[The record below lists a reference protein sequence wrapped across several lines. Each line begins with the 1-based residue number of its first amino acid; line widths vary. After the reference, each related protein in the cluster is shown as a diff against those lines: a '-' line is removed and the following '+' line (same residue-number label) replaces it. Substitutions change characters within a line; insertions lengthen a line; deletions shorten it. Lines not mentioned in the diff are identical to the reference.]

1 MKSEQNE
8 KLDVQTK
15 LLHSHSEHPMN
26 AHTFPI
32 FYTSTFVFDSTQQG
46 ADLFMGKG
54 NGHIYSR
61 LGNPTV
67 EAYEEMVRELEGAAG
82 TCAFGAGMGAISS
95 STLPF
100 LKSGD
105 HLIAG
110 DTLYG
115 CTVSLFEYWAPRY
128 GIQVSFVDTSS
139 VDEVKKAWKE
149 NTKMVYLE
157 TPANP
162 TCKISDIVSIS
173 SLCKEKGAKLVVDGT
188 FSSAY
193 FLKPLELGA
202 DIALHSITKYMNGHS
217 DVVGGVSSCK
227 NIEDYNQ
234 MKLYRKDMGSL
245 MSPMDAFLCIRGLK
259 TLPIRMDVLMQNGIK
274 VAKFLETHPKV
285 KKVNHPWLESFK
297 GHDIAVKQ
305 MKGCGSTFSF
315 EMLSFESAK
324 KLMENLK
331 ICSLAVSLGTLDT
344 LIEHPASMTHCIVPE
359 ELMKKQGLTRELVRI
374 SVGLEKAEDIIADL
388 KQALDKC

>member
-1 MKSEQNE
+1 MKSEQ
-8 KLDVQTK
+8 LDTQTK
-15 LLHSHSEHPMN
+15 LLHPKIEPSVNSP
-26 AHTFPI
+26 HTFPI
-32 FYTSTFVFDSTQQG
+32 YYTSTFVFNSTQQG

-61 LGNPTV
+61 FGNPTV
-67 EAYEEMVRELEGAAG
+67 EVYEEMVRDLEGATK

-95 STLPF
+95 STLAL

-105 HLIAG
+105 HLITG

-115 CTVSLFEYWAPRY
+115 CTISVFEYWAPRY

-139 VDEVKKAWKE
+139 LDEVRKAWKE

-162 TCKISDIVSIS
+162 TCKISDIAAIS
-173 SLCKEKGAKLVVDGT
+173 SICKEKGAKLVVDAT
-188 FSSAY
+188 FTSAY

-202 DIALHSITKYMNGHS
+202 DISIHSITKYMNGHS
-217 DVVGGVSSCK
+217 DVVGGVASFK
-227 NIEDYNQ
+227 NIEDYKQ
-234 MKLYRKDMGSL
+234 SERYRKDIGLL

-259 TLPIRMDVLMQNGIK
+259 TLPLRMEVLMQNGIK
-274 VAKFLETHPKV
+274 VAKFLEKHPKI

-315 EMLSFESAK
+315 EMQSFESAK

-344 LIEHPASMTHCIVPE
+344 LIEHPASMTHAVVPE

-388 KQALDKC
+388 SQALDKC

>member
-1 MKSEQNE
+1 MTTEQYGVE
-8 KLDVQTK
+8 TK
-15 LLHSHSEHPMN
+15 LLHPHSEHPMN
-26 AHTFPI
+26 SHNFPI
-32 FYTSTFVFDSTQQG
+32 FQTSTFIFDSTQQG

-54 NGHIYSR
+54 KGHIYTR

-67 EAYEEMVRELEGAAG
+67 ELYEEMVRELEGAKG
-82 TCAFGAGMGAISS
+82 TCAFGSGMGAINA
-95 STLPF
+95 STLAF

-115 CTVSLFEYWAPRY
+115 CTVSLFEFWAPRF
-128 GIQVSFVDTSS
+128 GIEVSFVDTSS
-139 VDEVKKAWKE
+139 VEQVKQAYKE

-162 TCKISDIVSIS
+162 TCKISDICSIAS
-173 SLCKEKGAKLVVDGT
+173 FCNEKKIKLVVDGT
-188 FSSAY
+188 FTSAY
-193 FLKPLELGA
+193 YLKPLELGA
-202 DIALHSITKYMNGHS
+202 DIALHSITKYMNGHG

-227 NIEDYNQ
+227 NIEDYEQ
-234 MKLYRKDMGSL
+234 MKLYRKDAGML
-245 MSPMDAFLCIRGLK
+245 MAPADAFLCIRGLK
-259 TLPIRMDVLMQNGIK
+259 TLPLRMELHMQNGIK
-274 VAKFLETHPKV
+274 VAKFLESHPKV

-297 GHDIAVKQ
+297 GHDIAIKQ

-315 EMLSFESAK
+315 EMESFESAK
-324 KLMENLK
+324 KLLENLK

-344 LIEHPASMTHCIVPE
+344 LIEHPASMTHACVPE

-374 SVGLEKAEDIIADL
+374 SVGIENVDDIISDL
-388 KQALDKC
+388 KQGLDKC

>member
-1 MKSEQNE
+1 MTSQN
-8 KLDVQTK
+8 LDTQTQI
-15 LLHSHSEHPMN
+15 LHPHSSHPLN

-32 FYTSTFVFDSTQQG
+32 FQSSTFIFDSTQHG

-54 NGHIYSR
+54 EGHIYSR

-67 EAYEEMVRELEGAAG
+67 ELYEEMVRNLEGAAG
-82 TCAFGAGMGAISS
+82 SLAFGSGMGAINSS
-95 STLPF
+95 IFAF
-100 LKSGD
+100 LKCGD

-115 CTVSLFEYWAPRY
+115 CTVSLLEYWAPRF
-128 GIQVSFVDTSS
+128 GIQVSFIDTSS
-139 VDEVKKAWKE
+139 VEEVKKAWKE

-162 TCKISDIVSIS
+162 TCKVSDIVSIS
-173 SLCKEKGAKLVVDGT
+173 ALCKEKNAKLVVDGT
-188 FSSAY
+188 FTSSY
-193 FLKPLELGA
+193 YLKPLELGA
-202 DIALHSITKYMNGHS
+202 DISLHSITKYMNGHG
-217 DVVGGVSSCK
+217 DVVGGVTSCK

-234 MKLYRKDMGSL
+234 IKSYRKDFGSL
-245 MSPMDAFLCIRGLK
+245 MAPMDAFLCIRGLK
-259 TLPIRMDVLMQNGIK
+259 TLPLRMEVHMQNGIK
-274 VAKFLETHPKV
+274 VAKFLESHPKV

-297 GHDIAVKQ
+297 GHEIAVKQ

-315 EMLSFESAK
+315 EMESFESAK
-324 KLMENLK
+324 KLLEGLK

-344 LIEHPASMTHCIVPE
+344 LIEHPASMTHAAVPE
-359 ELMKKQGLTRELVRI
+359 DLMKKQGLTRELVRI
-374 SVGLEKAEDIIADL
+374 SVGVEKIDDIIADL

>member
-1 MKSEQNE
+1 MKNDQ
-8 KLDVQTK
+8 LDIQTK
-15 LLHSHSEHPMN
+15 LLHPNIKPSVNSP
-26 AHTFPI
+26 HTFPI

-61 LGNPTV
+61 FGNPTV
-67 EAYEEMVRELEGAAG
+67 ELYEDMVKDLEGA
-82 TCAFGAGMGAISS
+82 TKTLAFGSGMGAISS
-95 STLPF
+95 STLAF

-115 CTVSLFEYWAPRY
+115 CTISIFEYWAPRY

-139 VDEVKKAWKE
+139 LDEIKKAFKE

-157 TPANP
+157 SPANP
-162 TCKISDIVSIS
+162 TCKICDIKAIS
-173 SLCKEKGAKLVVDGT
+173 ALCKEKGVKLVVDAT
-188 FSSAY
+188 LTSAY

-202 DIALHSITKYMNGHS
+202 DISLHSITKYMNGHS
-217 DVVGGVSSCK
+217 DVVGGVSSFK
-227 NIEDYNQ
+227 NIEDCKQ
-234 MKLYRKDMGSL
+234 SEIYRKDMGSV

-259 TLPIRMDVLMQNGIK
+259 TLPLRMETLMQNGIK
-274 VAKFLETHPKV
+274 VAKFLENHPKI

-305 MKGCGSTFSF
+305 MRGCGSTFSF
-315 EMLSFESAK
+315 EMKSFEAAK

-331 ICSLAVSLGTLDT
+331 VCTLAVSLGTLDT
-344 LIEHPASMTHCIVPE
+344 LIEHPASMTHAVVPE

-388 KQALDKC
+388 SQALDKC

>member
-1 MKSEQNE
+1 
-8 KLDVQTK
+8 
-15 LLHSHSEHPMN
+15 MN
-26 AHTFPI
+26 SHTFPI
-32 FYTSTFVFDSTQQG
+32 FQSSTFIFDSTQHG

-54 NGHIYSR
+54 EGFIYSR

-67 EAYEEMVRELEGAAG
+67 ELYEEMVRDLEGAVG
-82 TCAFGAGMGAISS
+82 TCAFGAGMGAINS
-95 STLPF
+95 STFAF

-115 CTVSLFEYWAPRY
+115 CTVSLFEFWAPRF

-139 VDEVKKAWKE
+139 VEEVKKAWKE

-162 TCKISDIVSIS
+162 TCKISDICAIAEI
-173 SLCKEKGAKLVVDGT
+173 CKEKKAKLVVDAT
-188 FSSAY
+188 FTSTY
-193 FLKPLELGA
+193 FIKPLELGA
-202 DIALHSITKYMNGHS
+202 DISLHSITKYMNGHG

-227 NIEDYNQ
+227 NIEDYKL
-234 MKLYRKDMGSL
+234 MKSYRKDAGSL
-245 MSPMDAFLCIRGLK
+245 MAPMDAFLCIRGLK
-259 TLPIRMDVLMQNGIK
+259 TLPLRMEKHMENGIK
-274 VAKFLETHPKV
+274 VAKFLEKHPKV

-297 GHDIAVKQ
+297 GHDIAIKQ

-315 EMLSFESAK
+315 EMESFEAAK
-324 KLMENLK
+324 KLLECLK

-344 LIEHPASMTHCIVPE
+344 LIEHPASMTHACVPE

-374 SVGLEKAEDIIADL
+374 SVGIENVDDIIADL
-388 KQALDKC
+388 KQGLDKC

>member
-1 MKSEQNE
+1 MSNEQKNI
-8 KLDVQTK
+8 QTK
-15 LLHSHSEHPMN
+15 ILHPHSDHPLN
-26 AHTFPI
+26 SHTFPI
-32 FYTSTFVFDSTQQG
+32 FQTSTFVFNSTQHG

-54 NGHIYSR
+54 EGHIYSR

-67 EAYEEMVRELEGAAG
+67 ELYEEMVRDLEGGAG
-82 TCAFGAGMGAISS
+82 TCAFGSGMGAINS
-95 STLPF
+95 STFAF
-100 LKSGD
+100 LKAGD

-110 DTLYG
+110 DALYG
-115 CTVSLFEYWAPRY
+115 CTVSLFEYWAPRF

-162 TCKISDIVSIS
+162 TCKISDIEAIS
-173 SLCKEKGAKLVVDGT
+173 VICKEKGAKLVVDAT
-188 FSSAY
+188 FSSVY
-193 FLKPLELGA
+193 YLRPLELGA
-202 DIALHSITKYMNGHS
+202 DISLHSITKYMNGHG
-217 DVVGGVSSCK
+217 DVVGGVSTCK

-234 MKLYRKDMGSL
+234 MKLYRKDAGSL
-245 MSPMDAFLCIRGLK
+245 MAPMDAFLCIRGLK
-259 TLPIRMDVLMQNGIK
+259 TLPLRMEVHMKNGIK
-274 VAKFLETHPKV
+274 VAEFLEKHPKV
-285 KKVNHPWLESFK
+285 KKVNHPWLKSFK
-297 GHDIAVKQ
+297 GNDIAMKQ

-315 EMLSFESAK
+315 EMESFESAK
-324 KLMENLK
+324 KLLEGLK

-344 LIEHPASMTHCIVPE
+344 LIEHPASMTHAVVPE

-374 SVGLEKAEDIIADL
+374 SVGIENIDDIIADL

>member
-1 MKSEQNE
+1 MLNEQ
-8 KLDVQTK
+8 LDIQTK
-15 LLHSHSEHPMN
+15 ILHPHSSHPLN

-32 FYTSTFVFDSTQQG
+32 FQTSTFSFNSTQHG

-54 NGHIYSR
+54 EGYIYSR

-67 EAYEEMVRELEGAAG
+67 ELYEEMVRDLEGAAG
-82 TCAFGAGMGAISS
+82 TCAFGSGMGAVNS
-95 STLPF
+95 STFAF

-115 CTVSLFEYWAPRY
+115 CTVSLFEFWATRF
-128 GIQVSFVDTSS
+128 GIEVSFVDTSS
-139 VDEVKKAWKE
+139 VDEVKKNWKE

-162 TCKISDIVSIS
+162 TCKISDIVSIAKF
-173 SLCKEKGAKLVVDGT
+173 CKEKGAKLVVDAT
-188 FSSAY
+188 FTSPY
-193 FLKPLELGA
+193 FIKPLELGA
-202 DIALHSITKYMNGHS
+202 DISLHSITKYMNGHG

-227 NIEDYNQ
+227 NIEDYKQ
-234 MKLYRKDMGSL
+234 IKLYRKDVGSL
-245 MSPMDAFLCIRGLK
+245 MAPMDAFLCIRGLK
-259 TLPIRMDVLMQNGIK
+259 TLPLRMEVHMQNGIK
-274 VAKFLETHPKV
+274 VAKFLESHPKV
-285 KKVNHPWLESFK
+285 KKVNHPWLESFE
-297 GHDIAVKQ
+297 GHEIAVKQ

-315 EMLSFESAK
+315 EMESFEAAK
-324 KLMENLK
+324 KLLEGLK

-344 LIEHPASMTHCIVPE
+344 LIEHPASMTHAGVSE
-359 ELMKKQGLTRELVRI
+359 ELMKKQNLTKELVRI
-374 SVGLEKAEDIIADL
+374 SVGVEKIDDIIADL

>member
-1 MKSEQNE
+1 MDRE
-8 KLDVQTK
+8 KLDEKTK
-15 LLHSHSEHPMN
+15 VLHPKCQLPMN

-32 FYTSTFVFDSTQQG
+32 FQTSTFYFNSTQHG
-46 ADLFMGKG
+46 ADLFLGKG
-54 NGHIYSR
+54 EGHIYSR

-67 EAYEEMVRELEGAAG
+67 ELYEEIVRDLEGAVG
-82 TCAFGAGMGAISS
+82 TCAFGSGMGAISS
-95 STLPF
+95 STFPF

-115 CTVSLFEYWAPRY
+115 CTVSLFDTWARNL

-139 VDEVKKAWKE
+139 EEEVKKAWKE

-162 TCKISDIVSIS
+162 TCKVTDICAISK
-173 SLCKEKGAKLVVDGT
+173 LCKEKKAKLVVDAT
-188 FSSAY
+188 FTSAV
-193 FLKPLELGA
+193 FIKPLELGA
-202 DIALHSITKYMNGHS
+202 DISLHSITKYMNGHG

-227 NIEDYNQ
+227 SMDDLNA
-234 MKLYRKDMGSL
+234 MRLFRKDFGSL
-245 MSPMDAFLCIRGLK
+245 MGPMDAFLCIRGIK
-259 TLPIRMDVLMQNGIK
+259 TLPMRMKNHMENGIK

-285 KKVNHPWLESFK
+285 KKVNHPWLESFP
-297 GHDIAVKQ
+297 GHEIAMKQ

-315 EMLSFESAK
+315 EMQSFEAAK
-324 KLMENLK
+324 KLMEHLK
-331 ICSLAVSLGTLDT
+331 ICTLAVSLGTLDT
-344 LIEHPASMTHCIVPE
+344 LIEHPASMTHAAVSE

-374 SVGLEKAEDIIADL
+374 SVGLENPDDVIADL
-388 KQALDKC
+388 KQALELC

>member
-1 MKSEQNE
+1 
-8 KLDVQTK
+8 
-15 LLHSHSEHPMN
+15 
-26 AHTFPI
+26 
-32 FYTSTFVFDSTQQG
+32 
-46 ADLFMGKG
+46 
-54 NGHIYSR
+54 
-61 LGNPTV
+61 
-67 EAYEEMVRELEGAAG
+67 MVRDLEGAAG
-82 TCAFGAGMGAISS
+82 TCAFGSGMGAINS
-95 STLPF
+95 STFSF

-115 CTVSLFEYWAPRY
+115 CTVSLFEFWAPRF

-173 SLCKEKGAKLVVDGT
+173 AICKEKGAKLVVDGT
-188 FSSAY
+188 FTTPY
-193 FLKPLELGA
+193 FIKPLELGA
-202 DIALHSITKYMNGHS
+202 DIALHSITKYMNGHG

-234 MKLYRKDMGSL
+234 IKLYRKDAGSL
-245 MSPMDAFLCIRGLK
+245 MSPMDAFLCMRGLK
-259 TLPIRMDVLMQNGIK
+259 TLPLRMEAHMQNGIK
-274 VAKFLETHPKV
+274 VAKFLENHPKV

-297 GHDIAVKQ
+297 GHDIAIKQ
-305 MKGCGSTFSF
+305 MKGCGATFSF
-315 EMLSFESAK
+315 EMESFDSAK
-324 KLMENLK
+324 KLLEGLK
-331 ICSLAVSLGTLDT
+331 ICTLAVSLGTVDT
-344 LIEHPASMTHCIVPE
+344 LIEHPASMTHAVVPE

-374 SVGLEKAEDIIADL
+374 SVGIENIDDIIADL